1 MLWLCRSIQY
11 YQRLS
16 SPNARLLQ
24 RSSLAIA
31 HSHNSTTS
39 KIAMPEVTNRAPS
52 RSPSPPPKRARI
64 DGPSVTQTTTSTT
77 DTLASP
83 PLPTTFAD
91 NAISSTSAKPAVST
105 DSTLAEQVE
114 AEMNLPLEYPPTEV
128 AGRREI
134 VYEDKLVLAPMVR
147 TGSRKLELQSFR
159 LINEVELGL
168 GLMFPLL
175 CLWSDLYSSYCKSLP
190 HFLPRII
197 TAQPRIYLY

>member
-1 MLWLCRSIQY
+1 MLWLCRPVQH

-16 SPNARLLQ
+16 SPHARLLQ
-24 RSSLAIA
+24 RPSLAIA
-31 HSHNSTTS
+31 HLHQISTS

-64 DGPSVTQTTTSTT
+64 DGPSISQSTTSTT

-83 PLPTTFAD
+83 PTSITSAD
-91 NAISSTSAKPAVST
+91 NATSSTSAKPAATT

-147 TGSRKLELQSFR
+147 TGS
-159 LINEVELGL
+159 
-168 GLMFPLL
+168 
-175 CLWSDLYSSYCKSLP
+175 CKSGL
-190 HFLPRII
+190 LISRLKAECRDVIES
-197 TAQPRIYLY
+197 

>member
-1 MLWLCRSIQY
+1 MPWLCRSIQY

-16 SPNARLLQ
+16 SPHARLLQ
-24 RSSLAIA
+24 RPSLAIA
-31 HSHNSTTS
+31 HLHKISTS

-64 DGPSVTQTTTSTT
+64 DGPSISQSTTSTT
-77 DTLASP
+77 DTSAPPLASI
-83 PLPTTFAD
+83 TSAD
-91 NAISSTSAKPAVST
+91 NATSSTSAKPAATT

-147 TGSRKLELQSFR
+147 TGS
-159 LINEVELGL
+159 
-168 GLMFPLL
+168 
-175 CLWSDLYSSYCKSLP
+175 CKSELSYSVG
-190 HFLPRII
+190 R
-197 TAQPRIYLY
+197 